1 MGRNYKGLSSFR
13 SDISRNFRYFF
24 NVRYKELVFW
34 WICALF
40 SEPMILDGLPLELM
54 REVLLD
60 LPTVDII
67 QTVKC
72 IRRLYHFTKADKA
85 LGRRLQNR
93 VSTFRLY
100 LGNDKFCGICGKS
113 VRIK

>member
-1 MGRNYKGLSSFR
+1 
-13 SDISRNFRYFF
+13 
-24 NVRYKELVFW
+24 
-34 WICALF
+34 
-40 SEPMILDGLPLELM
+40 MILDGLPLELM

-72 IRRLYHFTKADKA
+72 TRRLYHFAKVDEA

-93 VSTFRLY
+93 VLKVY
-100 LGNDKFCGICGKS
+100 LCLDNSVCRCEKPVRNFNLKFMIVTNLGL
-113 VRIK
+113 

>member
-1 MGRNYKGLSSFR
+1 
-13 SDISRNFRYFF
+13 
-24 NVRYKELVFW
+24 
-34 WICALF
+34 
-40 SEPMILDGLPLELM
+40 MILDGLSLEVM

-72 IRRLYHFTKADKA
+72 TRRLYYFAKADKA

-93 VSTFRLY
+93 VFRFWLH
-100 LGNDKFCGICGKS
+100 LGNSEICENCKKLARNFTIS
-113 VRIK
+113 NSLL

>member
-1 MGRNYKGLSSFR
+1 
-13 SDISRNFRYFF
+13 
-24 NVRYKELVFW
+24 
-34 WICALF
+34 
-40 SEPMILDGLPLELM
+40 MILDVMPLEVM

-72 IRRLYHFTKADKA
+72 TRRLYRFAKADKA

-93 VSTFRLY
+93 VFDLHLC
-100 LGNDKFCGICGKS
+100 LGDMFWANCECEEDPVTNFTIS
-113 VRIK
+113 NS

>member
-1 MGRNYKGLSSFR
+1 
-13 SDISRNFRYFF
+13 
-24 NVRYKELVFW
+24 
-34 WICALF
+34 
-40 SEPMILDGLPLELM
+40 MILDGLPLELM

-72 IRRLYHFTKADKA
+72 TRRLYHFAKADKA

-93 VSTFRLY
+93 VFDLC
-100 LGNDKFCGICGKS
+100 LGFGDNRACEECGKL
-113 VRIK
+113 VRNFTISEY